1 MTTATETMKLSSQT
15 LDILKNFS
23 SINSN
28 ILIKPGNK
36 ITTISPVKNV
46 VAETTVS
53 ETFPTEFGVW
63 DLNKLLGTISLFDD
77 AEFSFDEKSMA
88 ISGKNASVEYYY
100 CEPRLLTT
108 LDKEIKMPDG
118 VVDFELTQK
127 QFQELQKAASVLQLP
142 DLCLRSNGERME
154 LVVLDKQTSSS
165 NNYSIDMGELSHG
178 DHDFTFYFKVENLKL
193 FPGDYSVI
201 VSDSVVSE
209 FTHKSLDLK
218 YWIALEADSVYN
230 S

>member
-1 MTTATETMKLSSQT
+1 
-15 LDILKNFS
+15 
-23 SINSN
+23 
-28 ILIKPGNK
+28 
-36 ITTISPVKNV
+36 
-46 VAETTVS
+46 
-53 ETFPTEFGVW
+53 
-63 DLNKLLGTISLFDD
+63 
-77 AEFSFDEKSMA
+77 
-88 ISGKNASVEYYY
+88 
-100 CEPRLLTT
+100 
-108 LDKEIKMPDG
+108 
-118 VVDFELTQK
+118 
-127 QFQELQKAASVLQLP
+127 
-142 DLCLRSNGERME
+142 ME

-209 FTHKSLDLK
+209 FTHKTLDLK